1 MRGSPSGRAE
11 LRFAKLRT
19 QRWSGEDAGLS
30 SACDGGMELETG
42 IMKDGGLVAF
52 IERDEFDVPAI
63 KVTRLPPGIREFAL
77 HVSLVVAVL
86 G

>member
-1 MRGSPSGRAE
+1 M
-11 LRFAKLRT
+11 
-19 QRWSGEDAGLS
+19 
-30 SACDGGMELETG
+30 GMELETG
-42 IMKDGGLVAF
+42 IMKDGSLVAF